1 MQAALEK
8 FKKERPE
15 EFQEYQ
21 RYKTDKRNILLQR
34 VSLIIAA
41 LIIVTLT
48 LLCLGI
54 LWGVGIALLLT
65 ALVVWRIKKHSEKLH
80 IIELSMALM
89 EMTFHDHSEISPGIQ
104 EELRDLFKDK
114 D

>member
-8 FKKERPE
+8 FKKDRPE

-21 RYKTDKRNILLQR
+21 RYRTDKRNILLQR
-34 VSLIIAA
+34 VSLIVAA

-54 LWGVGIALLLT
+54 LWGLGIALWLT
-65 ALVVWRIKKHSEKLH
+65 ALVAWRIKKLSEKLH
-80 IIELSMALM
+80 IIELSMTLM
-89 EMTFHDHSEISPGIQ
+89 ELTFEDSSEISSEAKEKIT
-104 EELRDLFKDK
+104 RIIKVD
-114 D
+114 

>member
-21 RYKTDKRNILLQR
+21 RYRTDKRNILLQR
-34 VSLIIAA
+34 VSLIVAA

-54 LWGVGIALLLT
+54 LWGLGIALWLT
-65 ALVVWRIKKHSEKLH
+65 ALVAWRIKKLSEKLH
-80 IIELSMALM
+80 IIELSMTLM
-89 EMTFHDHSEISPGIQ
+89 ELTFEDSSEISSEAKEKIT
-104 EELRDLFKDK
+104 RIIKVD
-114 D
+114 